1 MKTGMVTIIG
11 RPNSGKSTLLNSLI
25 GQKISIVSSAPQTTR
40 HRILG
45 IRTEGRGQAVFVDTP
60 GIHKPRFRM
69 NERMQRIVH
78 DSLKDVDLI
87 LHVVDASIL
96 IGAGETFVLELVKKV
111 RPKAF
116 LLLNKI
122 DRISKTRLL
131 PLMQSYGAEY
141 PYLEIIPLSAL
152 RGENL
157 DLLLRC
163 IFAHLP
169 EGEPLYD
176 SEQAT
181 DRSERFLSAEF
192 IREKILERTREEIP
206 YTTAVLLK
214 KFDESRRES
223 ANLVVIEADILV
235 EKESQQGIIVGKGG
249 LQLRDVG
256 TAARKELEELLG
268 CRIYLE
274 LVVRTVRKW
283 RDNDAILDQLELGT

>member
-45 IRTEGRGQAVFVDTP
+45 IRTEERGQAVFVDTP

-141 PYLEIIPLSAL
+141 PYLEIIPISAL

-268 CRIYLE
+268 CRIYLD